1 MINRAFGNWP
11 PAWLVDNGFAST
23 SFCANSWQLP
33 GDIQRAAT
41 TEFRI
46 FRCLDRSCRRYRPY
60 CRAWQKRRKQSLS
73 FSTAIH
79 QPR

>member
-1 MINRAFGNWP
+1 MINRAFGNGH

-33 GDIQRAAT
+33 GDIQRGAT

-46 FRCLDRSCRRYRPY
+46 FRCHDRSCRRYRPY
-60 CRAWQKRRKQSLS
+60 CRACRSAGSKSLS